1 MKSGNLL
8 VGGVILLGSVLF
20 GPTLSAH
27 CDAVDGPVVTE
38 ARQAF
43 AEGDVSPT
51 LKWVGPQ
58 QEAEIRQAFAQAR
71 EVASAGEAGRALAE
85 RWFLETLI
93 RLHREGE
100 GAPYAGLKPAGQI
113 DKAVALADKALVSG
127 SVDALAEKIGNAVSQ
142 GIRKRFETASGL
154 RAKSGES
161 VEAGREFVEAYVDY
175 VHYIEAIH
183 RIVGGGAPH
192 AH

>member
-1 MKSGNLL
+1 MKSENLL
-8 VGGVILLGSVLF
+8 VGGVILLGAVLF
-20 GPTLSAH
+20 SPTLSAH

-58 QEAEIRQAFAQAR
+58 QAAEIRQAFAQAR
-71 EVASAGEAGRALAE
+71 EVASAGEAGHALAE

-100 GAPYAGLKPAGQI
+100 GAPYTGLK
-113 DKAVALADKALVSG
+113 
-127 SVDALAEKIGNAVSQ
+127 
-142 GIRKRFETASGL
+142 
-154 RAKSGES
+154 
-161 VEAGREFVEAYVDY
+161 
-175 VHYIEAIH
+175 
-183 RIVGGGAPH
+183 
-192 AH
+192 